1 MADTP
6 LAKKLGIKPDH
17 TTLVINA
24 PEGYVPILGALPNGV
39 EAGTTGTG
47 AFDFVQLFVGSKADV
62 DKHAQGAIDS
72 VKPGGLLWFSYP
84 KKSSAIKT
92 DVTRDIGWEEVAKAG
107 WRPVT
112 QIAIDETWS
121 ALRFRPVGD
130 VKPRKKP

>member
-24 PEGYVPILGALPNGV
+24 PEGYVQSLGTLPNGV

-47 AFDFVQLFVGSKADV
+47 QFDFVQLFVGSKADM
-62 DKHAQGAIDS
+62 DKHAPGAIDS

-84 KKSSAIKT
+84 KKSSAMKT

-121 ALRFRPVGD
+121 ALRFRPVDD
-130 VKPRKKP
+130 VKPIR